1 MPTQTDTQK
10 QAAFTDA
17 GLNSSQQTGVLS
29 GQGYK
34 PAPITSA
41 TLTPQTPIQLP
52 PIPADTNNYS
62 GIIASGNAILKS
74 LGDMQAKPPTATATP
89 QPTDLSSLLEQYL
102 GGSPTPPSATDT
114 YKTDY
119 ATSGIDA
126 LQTDAN
132 AKAAAV
138 KNAQS
143 NLTSINARLAGI
155 NAEAQAIPV
164 QGQKDAEGRGI
175 TAAGLDPI
183 TTGHL
188 RDNALKALPLQAQA
202 IAAQAEVASA
212 QGDQTLSQNLLNQA
226 QDHLDKVFQLQMTD
240 TTNQYNYQKDL
251 RDKVYQFATA
261 QEQSRLDALQ
271 KTADQQH
278 QDQQDAIKNA
288 QSLAQTAIQNG
299 QGDLAAKISALD
311 PSSPTYRTDLAAL
324 ESQFKP
330 DALKALQIK
339 QAELNIAKARQDIA
353 NNIIPLDG
361 TTGSTSINND
371 VQAIL
376 EGRNTMYNIRQTM
389 GRTNKAAQYMQQVRD
404 QITKIDPNFDFIAS
418 DAGGKSVSTAYVQRA
433 TGAINAVLPN
443 IEVITKLSDQV
454 NRVGVKGVDALLQAG
469 DTQINNQKVASF
481 HQAQKLI
488 ADEIGVALGAGTV
501 SDMKLQLGFDV
512 TDPSVSQEVFAS
524 NMALVKEFLLNRKA
538 GLQSLRY
545 SSPTVQGVQGSSGG
559 GTSPFVT
566 APDGTQV
573 QILD

>member
-17 GLNSSQQTGVLS
+17 GLNSSQQAGVLS

-34 PAPITSA
+34 PSPITSA

-74 LGDMQAKPPTATATP
+74 LGDMQAKQSAATP

-114 YKTDY
+114 YKSDY
-119 ATSGIDA
+119 ATSGIDN
-126 LQTDAN
+126 LQSDAN

-138 KNAQS
+138 KTAQS
-143 NLTSINARLAGI
+143 NLTSINAQLAGI
-155 NAEAQAIPV
+155 NAEAQAIPI
-164 QGQKDAEGRGI
+164 QNQKDAEGRGI

-183 TTGHL
+183 TNGQL

-202 IAAQAEVASA
+202 IAAQAQVASA
-212 QGDQTLSQNLLNQA
+212 QGDQTLSDNLLTQA

-240 TTNQYNYQKDL
+240 LTNQYNYQKDL

-271 KTADQQH
+271 KAADQQH

-330 DALKALQIK
+330 DALKALQIT
-339 QAELNIAKARQDIA
+339 QAELNIAKTRQDIA
-353 NNIIPLDG
+353 NNNISIDG
-361 TTGSTSINND
+361 SAGSSSINND

-389 GRTNKAAQYMQQVRD
+389 GRTNKAAQYMQAVRD
-404 QITKIDPNFDFIAS
+404 QITNIDPNFDFIAS
-418 DAGGKSVSTAYVQRA
+418 DAGGKSVSTSYVQKA
-433 TGAINAVLPN
+433 TGAINTVLPN
-443 IEVITKLSDQV
+443 IEKIVQLSDQV
-454 NRVGVKGVDALLQAG
+454 NRIGIKGVDALLQKG
-469 DTQINNQKVASF
+469 GTQINNQQVANF
-481 HQAQKLI
+481 HEAQKLI

-538 GLQSLRY
+538 GLESLRY

-559 GTSPFVT
+559 GMSPFVT

-573 QILD
+573 QITD